1 MTAPGIPASVAPN
14 LAFEYRYAFKL
25 PDDKI
30 GAVQEEHAEACE
42 VLGSARCQIID
53 YKYAQAN
60 ENDVEAMLAFKLD
73 PAIARK
79 FGRDAIASVEKAE
92 GVLADG
98 NVTGTN
104 VGGAIEDLQG
114 RSALL
119 QAQLER
125 LELRLKAKL
134 PAKER
139 ASLQDRAEEIRR
151 ELDNE
156 ADGRGK
162 GEVKLAMTPVQ
173 FTYTSD
179 GGVPGFGKENPF
191 ANAFDVSATS
201 FATMVSFVLMVA
213 GALAPWSLL
222 LFVIVLALR
231 SNAARVFAS
240 GGTAT
245 RLWPTSPRAT
255 NRARLG
261 NRRTIKWQGFGDEQ
275 FMPSSPKPA
284 PPCNA
289 ATAWTAKRLLG
300 ELGDARK
307 AVADAG
313 SGLQHVGRCGRRR
326 GRAAKPVGHRAAQPA
341 RVAANR

>member
-1 MTAPGIPASVAPN
+1 MKRHSAYLILVPTLLLAACSGGGGGGAEEEATAEATASNAVQMELPQEAADAAATEGAMKAPGIPASVAPN

-53 YKYAQAN
+53 YKYQQAD
-60 ENDVEAMLAFKLD
+60 ETSVEAMLAFKLD

-104 VGGAIEDLQG
+104 VGGGIEDSQG

-139 ASLQDRAEEIRR
+139 ASLQDRVEEIRR

-156 ADGRGK
+156 GEGRRQ
-162 GEVKLAMTPVQ
+162 GEIKLAMTPVQ

-179 GGVPGFGKENPF
+179 GGVPGFGKDNPF

-213 GALAPWSLL
+213 GALAPWALL
-222 LFVIVLALR
+222 LFLIILAFR
-231 SNAARVFAS
+231 SNAAAGLRK
-240 GGTAT
+240 
-245 RLWPTSPRAT
+245 WW
-255 NRARLG
+255 NRNTPL
-261 NRRTIKWQGFGDEQ
+261 
-275 FMPSSPKPA
+275 
-284 PPCNA
+284 
-289 ATAWTAKRLLG
+289 
-300 ELGDARK
+300 
-307 AVADAG
+307 AD
-313 SGLQHVGRCGRRR
+313 
-326 GRAAKPVGHRAAQPA
+326 QPA
-341 RVAANR
+341 QD

>member
-1 MTAPGIPASVAPN
+1 MKRHSAYLILVPTLFVAACSSGGGDVNEEATAEAASSDVVQMKLPEEPVDGSAMKAPGIPASAAPN

-25 PDDKI
+25 PDAKI

-42 VLGSARCQIID
+42 VLGSARCQIVD
-53 YKYAQAN
+53 YKYNQAD

-79 FGRDAIASVEKAE
+79 FGRDAIASVEKAK
-92 GVLADG
+92 GLLADG
-98 NVTGTN
+98 NVSGNN
-104 VGGAIEDLQG
+104 VGGEIEDSQG

-151 ELDNE
+151 ELDTE

-213 GALAPWSLL
+213 GALAPWALL
-222 LFVIVLALR
+222 IFLMILAFR
-231 SNAARVFAS
+231 SNAAS
-240 GGTAT
+240 GF
-245 RLWPTSPRAT
+245 RKWW
-255 NRARLG
+255 NRNTPL
-261 NRRTIKWQGFGDEQ
+261 
-275 FMPSSPKPA
+275 
-284 PPCNA
+284 
-289 ATAWTAKRLLG
+289 
-300 ELGDARK
+300 
-307 AVADAG
+307 AD
-313 SGLQHVGRCGRRR
+313 
-326 GRAAKPVGHRAAQPA
+326 QPA
-341 RVAANR
+341 ND

>member
-1 MTAPGIPASVAPN
+1 MKRHSAYLILVPTLLLAACSGSGEESQNTTAIDVQEELPVAEATADASAMKAPGIPASAAPN

-42 VLGSARCQIID
+42 VLGSARCQIVD
-53 YKYAQAN
+53 MRYAQAD

-79 FGRDAIASVEKAE
+79 FGRDAISTVEKAE

-98 NVTGTN
+98 NVSGTN
-104 VGGAIEDLQG
+104 VGGEIEDSQG

-125 LELRLKAKL
+125 LVLRLKAKL

-162 GEVKLAMTPVQ
+162 GEIKLAMTPVQ

-179 GGVPGFGKENPF
+179 GGVPGFGKDNPF
-191 ANAFDVSATS
+191 ASAFDISATS

-213 GALAPWSLL
+213 GALAPWALL
-222 LFVIVLALR
+222 LFLVILALR
-231 SNAARVFAS
+231 SNAA
-240 GGTAT
+240 
-245 RLWPTSPRAT
+245 
-255 NRARLG
+255 
-261 NRRTIKWQGFGDEQ
+261 
-275 FMPSSPKPA
+275 
-284 PPCNA
+284 
-289 ATAWTAKRLLG
+289 
-300 ELGDARK
+300 
-307 AVADAG
+307 
-313 SGLQHVGRCGRRR
+313 SGLRKWWNRNTPLVD
-326 GRAAKPVGHRAAQPA
+326 QPA
-341 RVAANR
+341 QD

>member
-1 MTAPGIPASVAPN
+1 MKRHKAYLVLLPTLLIAACSDGGGGTEETAANEAASIAYEVPVAGDVREEAADASEMKAPGIPASIAPN

-25 PDDKI
+25 PDAKI
-30 GAVQEEHAEACE
+30 GAVQEEHAEACD

-53 YKYAQAN
+53 YKYAQAD

-104 VGGAIEDLQG
+104 VGGEIEDSQG

-125 LELRLKAKL
+125 LDKRLEAKL
-134 PAKER
+134 PVKER
-139 ASLQDRAEEIRR
+139 ASLQERAEEIRR

-191 ANAFDVSATS
+191 ANAFEVSATS
-201 FATMVSFVLMVA
+201 FATMISFVLMVA
-213 GALAPWSLL
+213 GALAPWALL
-222 LFVIVLALR
+222 LFLIVLALR
-231 SNAARVFAS
+231 SNAAS
-240 GGTAT
+240 GL
-245 RLWPTSPRAT
+245 RRWW
-255 NRARLG
+255 NRNTPLA
-261 NRRTIKWQGFGDEQ
+261 D
-275 FMPSSPKPA
+275 KPA
-284 PPCNA
+284 S
-289 ATAWTAKRLLG
+289 
-300 ELGDARK
+300 D
-307 AVADAG
+307 
-313 SGLQHVGRCGRRR
+313 
-326 GRAAKPVGHRAAQPA
+326 
-341 RVAANR
+341 

>member
-1 MTAPGIPASVAPN
+1 MKRHSAYLILVPTLLLAACSGGGGGTDETAANEAASVAYEVAAPSDVAEEAGDASAMKAPGIPARAAPN

-25 PDDKI
+25 PDAKI

-42 VLGSARCQIID
+42 VLGSARCQIVD
-53 YKYAQAN
+53 YKYNQAD

-98 NVTGTN
+98 NVSGTN
-104 VGGAIEDLQG
+104 VGGEIEDSQG

-156 ADGRGK
+156 ADGRSK

-201 FATMVSFVLMVA
+201 FATMISFVLMVA
-213 GALAPWSLL
+213 GALAPWALL
-222 LFVIVLALR
+222 LFLIILAFR
-231 SNAARVFAS
+231 SNAASSFRK
-240 GGTAT
+240 
-245 RLWPTSPRAT
+245 WW
-255 NRARLG
+255 NRNTPLADQP
-261 NRRTIKWQGFGDEQ
+261 QGD
-275 FMPSSPKPA
+275 
-284 PPCNA
+284 
-289 ATAWTAKRLLG
+289 
-300 ELGDARK
+300 
-307 AVADAG
+307 
-313 SGLQHVGRCGRRR
+313 
-326 GRAAKPVGHRAAQPA
+326 
-341 RVAANR
+341 

>member
-1 MTAPGIPASVAPN
+1 MKRHSAYLILVPTLLLAACSGANEESPPNEAATQTSADVVAYEVSEESNDASAMKAPGIPASVAPN

-25 PDDKI
+25 PDAKI

-42 VLGSARCQIID
+42 VLGSARCQIVD
-53 YKYAQAN
+53 YRYAQAK

-73 PAIARK
+73 PAVARK

-98 NVTGTN
+98 NVSGTN
-104 VGGAIEDLQG
+104 VGGAIEDSQG

-151 ELDNE
+151 ELDTE

-162 GEVKLAMTPVQ
+162 GEIKLAMTPVQ

-179 GGVPGFGKENPF
+179 GGVPGFGKDNPF
-191 ANAFDVSATS
+191 ASAFDVSATS
-201 FATMVSFVLMVA
+201 FATMISFVLMVA
-213 GALAPWSLL
+213 GALAPWALL
-222 LFVIVLALR
+222 LFLIVLALR
-231 SNAARVFAS
+231 SNAAS
-240 GGTAT
+240 GIRRWWSRNTPLAEQ
-245 RLWPTSPRAT
+245 PT
-255 NRARLG
+255 
-261 NRRTIKWQGFGDEQ
+261 QD
-275 FMPSSPKPA
+275 
-284 PPCNA
+284 
-289 ATAWTAKRLLG
+289 
-300 ELGDARK
+300 
-307 AVADAG
+307 
-313 SGLQHVGRCGRRR
+313 
-326 GRAAKPVGHRAAQPA
+326 
-341 RVAANR
+341 

>member
-1 MTAPGIPASVAPN
+1 MKRHSAYLILVPTLLLAACQQTGEESTQTEALAVQNDLPVTELAEESADASAMKAPGIPASAAPN

-42 VLGSARCQIID
+42 VLGSARCQIVD
-53 YKYAQAN
+53 YRYAQAK
-60 ENDVEAMLAFKLD
+60 ENDVDAMLAFKLD

-104 VGGAIEDLQG
+104 VGGAIEDSQG

-139 ASLQDRAEEIRR
+139 SGLQDRAEEIRR

-156 ADGRGK
+156 ADGRSK

-179 GGVPGFGKENPF
+179 GGVPGFGKDNPF
-191 ANAFDVSATS
+191 ATAFDVSANS
-201 FATMVSFVLMVA
+201 FATMISFVLMLA
-213 GALAPWSLL
+213 GALAPWALL
-222 LFVIVLALR
+222 LFLIVLALR
-231 SNAARVFAS
+231 SSAARNLRKLWNRSKPLTEGSAS
-240 GGTAT
+240 
-245 RLWPTSPRAT
+245 
-255 NRARLG
+255 
-261 NRRTIKWQGFGDEQ
+261 D
-275 FMPSSPKPA
+275 
-284 PPCNA
+284 
-289 ATAWTAKRLLG
+289 
-300 ELGDARK
+300 
-307 AVADAG
+307 
-313 SGLQHVGRCGRRR
+313 
-326 GRAAKPVGHRAAQPA
+326 
-341 RVAANR
+341 

>member
-1 MTAPGIPASVAPN
+1 MKRHSAYLILSPVLLLAACSGSGDESRKTTTMDVQEELPAAEEAADASAMKAPGIPASVAPN

-42 VLGSARCQIID
+42 VLGSARCQIVD
-53 YKYAQAN
+53 MKYAQAD

-79 FGRDAIASVEKAE
+79 FGRDAIATVEKAE

-104 VGGAIEDLQG
+104 VGGAIEDSQG

-125 LELRLKAKL
+125 LEKRLTLKGL
-134 PAKER
+134 PPKER
-139 ASLQDRAEEIRR
+139 ASLQDRAEDIRR

-156 ADGRGK
+156 GEGRRQ

-179 GGVPGFGKENPF
+179 GGVPGFGKDNPF

-213 GALAPWSLL
+213 GALAPWALL
-222 LFVIVLALR
+222 LFLIVLALR
-231 SNAARVFAS
+231 SNAAR
-240 GGTAT
+240 GL
-245 RLWPTSPRAT
+245 RKWW
-255 NRARLG
+255 NRNTPL
-261 NRRTIKWQGFGDEQ
+261 
-275 FMPSSPKPA
+275 
-284 PPCNA
+284 
-289 ATAWTAKRLLG
+289 
-300 ELGDARK
+300 
-307 AVADAG
+307 AD
-313 SGLQHVGRCGRRR
+313 
-326 GRAAKPVGHRAAQPA
+326 QPA
-341 RVAANR
+341 SD

>member
-1 MTAPGIPASVAPN
+1 MKRHSAYLILVSTLLLAACSGGGGGSNEEASAEAVSSDVVQMQASEEAGDASAMKAPGIPASVAPN

-25 PDDKI
+25 PDAKI

-42 VLGSARCQIID
+42 VLGSARCQIVD
-53 YKYAQAN
+53 YKYAQAD

-104 VGGAIEDLQG
+104 VGGAIEDSQG

-151 ELDNE
+151 ELAHE

-173 FTYTSD
+173 FNYTSD
-179 GGVPGFGKENPF
+179 GGVPGFGKDNPF

-201 FATMVSFVLMVA
+201 FATMISFVLMVA
-213 GALAPWSLL
+213 GALAPWALL
-222 LFVIVLALR
+222 LFLMILALR
-231 SNAARVFAS
+231 SNTAS
-240 GGTAT
+240 GI
-245 RLWPTSPRAT
+245 RRWW
-255 NRARLG
+255 NRNTPL
-261 NRRTIKWQGFGDEQ
+261 TDQ
-275 FMPSSPKPA
+275 
-284 PPCNA
+284 
-289 ATAWTAKRLLG
+289 
-300 ELGDARK
+300 
-307 AVADAG
+307 
-313 SGLQHVGRCGRRR
+313 
-326 GRAAKPVGHRAAQPA
+326 AAQD
-341 RVAANR
+341 

>member
-1 MTAPGIPASVAPN
+1 MKRHSAYLILVPTLLLAACSGGGGDAKEEATAEAVSSDVVQMEVAEESADASAMKAPGIPASAAPN

-25 PDDKI
+25 PDEKI

-42 VLGSARCQIID
+42 VLGAARCQIID
-53 YKYAQAN
+53 YKYQQAA
-60 ENDVEAMLAFKLD
+60 ENDVEAILAFKLD

-104 VGGAIEDLQG
+104 VGGQIEDSQG

-134 PAKER
+134 PPKER
-139 ASLQDRAEEIRR
+139 ASLLERAEEIRR

-162 GEVKLAMTPVQ
+162 GEIKLAMTPVQ

-179 GGVPGFGKENPF
+179 GGVPGFGKDNPF
-191 ANAFDVSATS
+191 ANAFDISATS
-201 FATMVSFVLMVA
+201 FATMVSFVLMIA
-213 GALAPWSLL
+213 GALAPWALL
-222 LFVIVLALR
+222 LFLIVLALR
-231 SNAARVFAS
+231 SNAAS
-240 GGTAT
+240 GI
-245 RLWPTSPRAT
+245 RRWW
-255 NRARLG
+255 NRNTPLSD
-261 NRRTIKWQGFGDEQ
+261 Q
-275 FMPSSPKPA
+275 
-284 PPCNA
+284 
-289 ATAWTAKRLLG
+289 
-300 ELGDARK
+300 
-307 AVADAG
+307 
-313 SGLQHVGRCGRRR
+313 
-326 GRAAKPVGHRAAQPA
+326 PVQD
-341 RVAANR
+341 

>member
-1 MTAPGIPASVAPN
+1 MKRHSAYLILVPTLLLAACSGGGEETQSREAMTVQEELPVVDAAEEAADASAMKAPGIPASVAPN

-25 PDDKI
+25 PDAKI

-53 YKYAQAN
+53 YKYAQAD

-104 VGGAIEDLQG
+104 VGGAIEDSQG

-125 LELRLKAKL
+125 LEQRLKAKL

-139 ASLQDRAEEIRR
+139 ASLQDRVEEIRR

-156 ADGRGK
+156 GEGRRQ

-179 GGVPGFGKENPF
+179 GGVPGFGKDNPF
-191 ANAFDVSATS
+191 ASAFDVSATS

-213 GALAPWSLL
+213 GALAPWALL
-222 LFVIVLALR
+222 LFLFVLALR
-231 SNAARVFAS
+231 SNAA
-240 GGTAT
+240 
-245 RLWPTSPRAT
+245 
-255 NRARLG
+255 
-261 NRRTIKWQGFGDEQ
+261 
-275 FMPSSPKPA
+275 
-284 PPCNA
+284 
-289 ATAWTAKRLLG
+289 
-300 ELGDARK
+300 
-307 AVADAG
+307 
-313 SGLQHVGRCGRRR
+313 SGLRRWWNR
-326 GRAAKPVGHRAAQPA
+326 NTPLADQPVQD
-341 RVAANR
+341 

>member
-1 MTAPGIPASVAPN
+1 MKRHSAYLILVPTLLLAACSGGGGGADEEATAEATSSNAVQMELPQEAADATAAEGAMKAPGIPASVAPN

-42 VLGSARCQIID
+42 VLGSARCQIVD
-53 YKYAQAN
+53 YRYAQAK

-104 VGGAIEDLQG
+104 VGGQIEDSQG

-125 LELRLKAKL
+125 LEQRLKAKL

-139 ASLQDRAEEIRR
+139 ASLQDRVEEIRR
-151 ELDNE
+151 ELDTE
-156 ADGRGK
+156 GEGRRQ

-179 GGVPGFGKENPF
+179 GGVPGFGKDNPF
-191 ANAFDVSATS
+191 ASAFDVSATS
-201 FATMVSFVLMVA
+201 FATMVSFVLMVV
-213 GALAPWSLL
+213 GALAPWLL
-222 LFVIVLALR
+222 LILLVVLALR
-231 SNAARVFAS
+231 SNAAS
-240 GGTAT
+240 GI
-245 RLWPTSPRAT
+245 RRWW
-255 NRARLG
+255 NR
-261 NRRTIKWQGFGDEQ
+261 NTP
-275 FMPSSPKPA
+275 M
-284 PPCNA
+284 
-289 ATAWTAKRLLG
+289 
-300 ELGDARK
+300 
-307 AVADAG
+307 AD
-313 SGLQHVGRCGRRR
+313 Q
-326 GRAAKPVGHRAAQPA
+326 PVRD
-341 RVAANR
+341 

>member
-1 MTAPGIPASVAPN
+1 MKRHSAYLILSPVLLLAACSGGGDESRKTTTMDVQEELPAAEEAADASAMKAPGIPASVAPN

-42 VLGSARCQIID
+42 VLGSARCQIVD
-53 YKYAQAN
+53 MKYAQAD

-79 FGRDAIASVEKAE
+79 FGRDAIATVEKAE

-104 VGGAIEDLQG
+104 VGGAIEDSQG

-125 LELRLKAKL
+125 LEKRLTLKGL
-134 PAKER
+134 PPKER
-139 ASLQDRAEEIRR
+139 ASLQDRAEDIRR

-156 ADGRGK
+156 GEGRRQ

-179 GGVPGFGKENPF
+179 GGVPGFGKDNPF

-213 GALAPWSLL
+213 GALAPWALL
-222 LFVIVLALR
+222 LFLIVLALR
-231 SNAARVFAS
+231 SNAAR
-240 GGTAT
+240 GL
-245 RLWPTSPRAT
+245 RKWW
-255 NRARLG
+255 NRNTPL
-261 NRRTIKWQGFGDEQ
+261 
-275 FMPSSPKPA
+275 
-284 PPCNA
+284 
-289 ATAWTAKRLLG
+289 
-300 ELGDARK
+300 
-307 AVADAG
+307 AD
-313 SGLQHVGRCGRRR
+313 
-326 GRAAKPVGHRAAQPA
+326 QPA
-341 RVAANR
+341 SD

>member
-1 MTAPGIPASVAPN
+1 MKRHSAYLILVPTLLLAACSGGGGDANEEATAEATSSNAVQLEMSEAASDASKMEAPGIPASVAPN

-30 GAVQEEHAEACE
+30 GTVQEEHAEACE
-42 VLGSARCQIID
+42 VLGSGRCQIID

-104 VGGAIEDLQG
+104 IGGAIEDSQG

-125 LELRLKAKL
+125 LEARLKAKL

-139 ASLQDRAEEIRR
+139 ASLQDRVEEIRR

-156 ADGRGK
+156 GEGRRQ
-162 GEVKLAMTPVQ
+162 GEIKLAMTPVQ

-179 GGVPGFGKENPF
+179 GGVPGFGKSNPF
-191 ANAFDVSATS
+191 ANAFEVSATS

-213 GALAPWSLL
+213 GAVAPWALL
-222 LFVIVLALR
+222 LFLIVLAFR
-231 SNAARVFAS
+231 SNAMAGVR
-240 GGTAT
+240 
-245 RLWPTSPRAT
+245 RWW
-255 NRARLG
+255 NRNTPL
-261 NRRTIKWQGFGDEQ
+261 
-275 FMPSSPKPA
+275 
-284 PPCNA
+284 
-289 ATAWTAKRLLG
+289 
-300 ELGDARK
+300 
-307 AVADAG
+307 AD
-313 SGLQHVGRCGRRR
+313 
-326 GRAAKPVGHRAAQPA
+326 QPA
-341 RVAANR
+341 QD

>member
-1 MTAPGIPASVAPN
+1 MKRHSAYLILVPTLLLAACSGGGGDAKEEATAEAVSSDVVQMEIAEESADASAMKAPGISASVAPN

-25 PDDKI
+25 PDAKI

-53 YKYAQAN
+53 YKYQQAA
-60 ENDVEAMLAFKLD
+60 ENDVEAILAFKLD

-104 VGGAIEDLQG
+104 VGGQIEDSQG

-125 LELRLKAKL
+125 LDLRLKAKL
-134 PAKER
+134 PPKER
-139 ASLQDRAEEIRR
+139 ASLQERAEEIRR

-156 ADGRGK
+156 ADGRSK
-162 GEVKLAMTPVQ
+162 GEIKLAMTPVQ

-179 GGVPGFGKENPF
+179 GGVPGFGKDNPF

-201 FATMVSFVLMVA
+201 FATMVSFVLMIA
-213 GALAPWSLL
+213 GALAPWALL
-222 LFVIVLALR
+222 LFLIVLALR
-231 SNAARVFAS
+231 SNAAS
-240 GGTAT
+240 GI
-245 RLWPTSPRAT
+245 RCWW
-255 NRARLG
+255 NRNTPLSD
-261 NRRTIKWQGFGDEQ
+261 Q
-275 FMPSSPKPA
+275 
-284 PPCNA
+284 
-289 ATAWTAKRLLG
+289 
-300 ELGDARK
+300 
-307 AVADAG
+307 
-313 SGLQHVGRCGRRR
+313 
-326 GRAAKPVGHRAAQPA
+326 PVQD
-341 RVAANR
+341 

>member
-1 MTAPGIPASVAPN
+1 MKRHKAYLILVPTLLLAACSGGGGDANKEASAEAASSDVVLMEEPREATDASAMKAPGIPASAAPN

-25 PDDKI
+25 PDKKI

-53 YKYAQAN
+53 YKYDQAD

-104 VGGAIEDLQG
+104 VGGQIEGSQG
-114 RSALL
+114 RSAL
-119 QAQLER
+119 
-125 LELRLKAKL
+125 
-134 PAKER
+134 
-139 ASLQDRAEEIRR
+139 LQDRAEEIRR

-162 GEVKLAMTPVQ
+162 GEIKLAMTPVQ

-179 GGVPGFGKENPF
+179 GGVPGFGKDNPF

-201 FATMVSFVLMVA
+201 FATMISFVLMIA
-213 GALAPWSLL
+213 GAMAPWALL
-222 LFVIVLALR
+222 LFLIVLALR
-231 SNAARVFAS
+231 SNAAS
-240 GGTAT
+240 GI
-245 RLWPTSPRAT
+245 RRWW
-255 NRARLG
+255 NRNTPL
-261 NRRTIKWQGFGDEQ
+261 
-275 FMPSSPKPA
+275 
-284 PPCNA
+284 
-289 ATAWTAKRLLG
+289 
-300 ELGDARK
+300 
-307 AVADAG
+307 AD
-313 SGLQHVGRCGRRR
+313 
-326 GRAAKPVGHRAAQPA
+326 QPA
-341 RVAANR
+341 QD

>member
-1 MTAPGIPASVAPN
+1 MKRHKAYLILVPTLLLTACQQASEEPTQPDALNVPNNLPVADVAEETADASAMKTPGISASLAPN

-25 PDDKI
+25 PDAKI

-53 YKYAQAN
+53 YKYAQAK

-104 VGGAIEDLQG
+104 VGGAIEDSQG

-125 LELRLKAKL
+125 LEQRLKARL

-139 ASLQDRAEEIRR
+139 ASLQDRVEEIRR

-156 ADGRGK
+156 GEGRRQ

-179 GGVPGFGKENPF
+179 GGLPGFGKDNPF
-191 ANAFDVSATS
+191 ASAFDVAATS
-201 FATMVSFVLMVA
+201 FATMISFVLMVA
-213 GALAPWSLL
+213 GALAPWALL
-222 LFVIVLALR
+222 IFLIVLALR
-231 SNAARVFAS
+231 SNAAS
-240 GGTAT
+240 GI
-245 RLWPTSPRAT
+245 RRWW
-255 NRARLG
+255 NRNTPL
-261 NRRTIKWQGFGDEQ
+261 TD
-275 FMPSSPKPA
+275 
-284 PPCNA
+284 
-289 ATAWTAKRLLG
+289 
-300 ELGDARK
+300 
-307 AVADAG
+307 
-313 SGLQHVGRCGRRR
+313 
-326 GRAAKPVGHRAAQPA
+326 QPA
-341 RVAANR
+341 QD

>member
-1 MTAPGIPASVAPN
+1 MKRHSAYLILVPTLLLAACSGGGDANEEATTEAVSSDVVQMEVSQESAEASAMKAPGIPASAAPN

-25 PDDKI
+25 PDEKI

-53 YKYAQAN
+53 YKYQQAA
-60 ENDVEAMLAFKLD
+60 ENDVEAILAFKVD

-104 VGGAIEDLQG
+104 VGGQIEDSQG
-114 RSALL
+114 RSELL

-139 ASLQDRAEEIRR
+139 ASLQERAEEIRR

-156 ADGRGK
+156 ADGRSK

-179 GGVPGFGKENPF
+179 GGVPGFGKDNPF
-191 ANAFDVSATS
+191 ASAFDVSATS
-201 FATMVSFVLMVA
+201 FATMISFVLMVA
-213 GALAPWSLL
+213 GALAPWALL
-222 LFVIVLALR
+222 LFLIILALR
-231 SNAARVFAS
+231 SNPAR
-240 GGTAT
+240 GL
-245 RLWPTSPRAT
+245 RKWW
-255 NRARLG
+255 NRNTPL
-261 NRRTIKWQGFGDEQ
+261 TD
-275 FMPSSPKPA
+275 
-284 PPCNA
+284 
-289 ATAWTAKRLLG
+289 
-300 ELGDARK
+300 
-307 AVADAG
+307 
-313 SGLQHVGRCGRRR
+313 
-326 GRAAKPVGHRAAQPA
+326 QPA
-341 RVAANR
+341 QN

>member
-1 MTAPGIPASVAPN
+1 MKRHILFSLMVPTLFLAACQQADEQTTNSRELSVPSEGVASDVAYEAAPEDSAMKAPGIPANVAPN

-25 PDDKI
+25 PDEKI

-53 YKYAQAN
+53 YRYAQAD
-60 ENDVEAMLAFKLD
+60 ESDVEAMLAFKLD

-92 GVLADG
+92 GMLADG

-104 VGGAIEDLQG
+104 VGGAIEDSQG

-191 ANAFDVSATS
+191 ANAFDVSANS
-201 FATMVSFVLMVA
+201 FATMISFVLMVA
-213 GALAPWSLL
+213 GALAPWLLL
-222 LFVIVLALR
+222 LFLIVVALR
-231 SNAARVFAS
+231 SNAA
-240 GGTAT
+240 
-245 RLWPTSPRAT
+245 
-255 NRARLG
+255 
-261 NRRTIKWQGFGDEQ
+261 
-275 FMPSSPKPA
+275 
-284 PPCNA
+284 
-289 ATAWTAKRLLG
+289 
-300 ELGDARK
+300 
-307 AVADAG
+307 
-313 SGLQHVGRCGRRR
+313 SGLRKWWNRNT
-326 GRAAKPVGHRAAQPA
+326 PLTDQPA
-341 RVAANR
+341 ND

>member
-1 MTAPGIPASVAPN
+1 MKRHSAYLILSPILLLAACSDGGGGNLENPKTTAESIVSHDLSVVDAADEAGADSAMKAPGIPASAAPN
-14 LAFEYRYAFKL
+14 VAFEYRYAFKL
-25 PDDKI
+25 PDAKI

-42 VLGSARCQIID
+42 VLGSARCQIVD
-53 YKYAQAN
+53 YKYNQAD

-98 NVTGTN
+98 NVSGNN
-104 VGGAIEDLQG
+104 VGGEIEDSQG

-125 LELRLKAKL
+125 LEKRFATKGL

-191 ANAFDVSATS
+191 ANAFNVSATS
-201 FATMVSFVLMVA
+201 FATMISFVLMVA
-213 GALAPWSLL
+213 GALAPWALL
-222 LFVIVLALR
+222 LFLIILAFR
-231 SNAARVFAS
+231 SNAARGF
-240 GGTAT
+240 
-245 RLWPTSPRAT
+245 RKWW
-255 NRARLG
+255 NRNTPL
-261 NRRTIKWQGFGDEQ
+261 TDE
-275 FMPSSPKPA
+275 PA
-284 PPCNA
+284 Q
-289 ATAWTAKRLLG
+289 
-300 ELGDARK
+300 D
-307 AVADAG
+307 
-313 SGLQHVGRCGRRR
+313 
-326 GRAAKPVGHRAAQPA
+326 
-341 RVAANR
+341 

>member
-1 MTAPGIPASVAPN
+1 MKRHKAYLVLLPTLLIAACSDGGGGTEETAANEAASIAYEVPVAGDVREEAADASEMKAPGIPASIAPN
-14 LAFEYRYAFKL
+14 FAFEYRYAFKL
-25 PDDKI
+25 PDAKI
-30 GAVQEEHAEACE
+30 GAVQEEHAEACD

-53 YKYAQAN
+53 YKYAQAD

-104 VGGAIEDLQG
+104 VGGEIEDSQG

-125 LELRLKAKL
+125 LDKRLEAKL
-134 PAKER
+134 PVKER
-139 ASLQDRAEEIRR
+139 ASLQERAEEIRR

-191 ANAFDVSATS
+191 ANAFEVSATS
-201 FATMVSFVLMVA
+201 FATMISFVLMVA
-213 GALAPWSLL
+213 GALAPWALL
-222 LFVIVLALR
+222 LFLIVLALR
-231 SNAARVFAS
+231 SNAAS
-240 GGTAT
+240 GL
-245 RLWPTSPRAT
+245 RRWW
-255 NRARLG
+255 NRNTPLA
-261 NRRTIKWQGFGDEQ
+261 D
-275 FMPSSPKPA
+275 KPA
-284 PPCNA
+284 S
-289 ATAWTAKRLLG
+289 
-300 ELGDARK
+300 D
-307 AVADAG
+307 
-313 SGLQHVGRCGRRR
+313 
-326 GRAAKPVGHRAAQPA
+326 
-341 RVAANR
+341 

>member
-1 MTAPGIPASVAPN
+1 MKRHSAYLILIPILILAACSQDSGGDKEKLIAPEASTDAVQMELPAEEAADASAMQAPGLPPSVASN

-25 PDDKI
+25 PDAKI
-30 GAVQEEHAEACE
+30 GSVQEEHAEACE

-53 YKYAQAN
+53 YRYAQAD

-104 VGGAIEDLQG
+104 VGGAIEDSQG

-125 LELRLKAKL
+125 LEKRLAMKGL

-156 ADGRGK
+156 GEGRRQ
-162 GEVKLAMTPVQ
+162 GEIKLAMTPVQ

-179 GGVPGFGKENPF
+179 GGVPGFGKSNPF

-213 GALAPWSLL
+213 GAIAPWALL
-222 LFVIVLALR
+222 LFLIILAFR
-231 SNAARVFAS
+231 SNAMKGVRS
-240 GGTAT
+240 
-245 RLWPTSPRAT
+245 WW
-255 NRARLG
+255 NRNTPL
-261 NRRTIKWQGFGDEQ
+261 
-275 FMPSSPKPA
+275 
-284 PPCNA
+284 
-289 ATAWTAKRLLG
+289 
-300 ELGDARK
+300 
-307 AVADAG
+307 AD
-313 SGLQHVGRCGRRR
+313 
-326 GRAAKPVGHRAAQPA
+326 QPA
-341 RVAANR
+341 D

>member
-1 MTAPGIPASVAPN
+1 MKRHSAYLILVPTLLLAACSGGGGDANEEAPAEAVSSDAVQMEVSEEAADTSAMKAPGIPASVAPN

-25 PDDKI
+25 PDAKI

-42 VLGSARCQIID
+42 VLGSAHCQIID
-53 YKYAQAN
+53 YKYAQADQ
-60 ENDVEAMLAFKLD
+60 NDVEAILAFRLD

-104 VGGAIEDLQG
+104 VGGQIEDSQG

-125 LELRLKAKL
+125 IELRLKAKL

-151 ELDNE
+151 DLDNE
-156 ADGRGK
+156 ADGRSK

-179 GGVPGFGKENPF
+179 GGVPGFGKDNPF
-191 ANAFDVSATS
+191 TNAFDVSATS
-201 FATMVSFVLMVA
+201 FATMISFVLMVA
-213 GALAPWSLL
+213 GLLAPWAFL
-222 LFVIVLALR
+222 LFLIVLALR
-231 SNAARVFAS
+231 SNAAHGLRKWWNS
-240 GGTAT
+240 NTP
-245 RLWPTSPRAT
+245 PTD
-255 NRARLG
+255 
-261 NRRTIKWQGFGDEQ
+261 Q
-275 FMPSSPKPA
+275 
-284 PPCNA
+284 
-289 ATAWTAKRLLG
+289 
-300 ELGDARK
+300 
-307 AVADAG
+307 
-313 SGLQHVGRCGRRR
+313 
-326 GRAAKPVGHRAAQPA
+326 PVRD
-341 RVAANR
+341 